1 MQSYTLI
8 SCNSVE
14 SRVNL
19 LAILQLIDPLKC
31 KNLLNFPPFKLEM
44 SISMVLPVLV
54 KTDKMVDTS
63 VEEVA
68 AAVVVVVVVSVVVGE
83 DFDWSK
89 LHQQM
94 KTRDRKLSK

>member
-1 MQSYTLI
+1 
-8 SCNSVE
+8 
-14 SRVNL
+14 
-19 LAILQLIDPLKC
+19 
-31 KNLLNFPPFKLEM
+31 M

-54 KTDKMVDTS
+54 KTDKMVDS
-63 VEEVA
+63 SIEVVA
-68 AAVVVVVVVSVVVGE
+68 AAAVVVVVVSVVVSE

>member
-1 MQSYTLI
+1 
-8 SCNSVE
+8 
-14 SRVNL
+14 
-19 LAILQLIDPLKC
+19 
-31 KNLLNFPPFKLEM
+31 
-44 SISMVLPVLV
+44 MVLPVLV

-63 VEEVA
+63 VEVVA
-68 AAVVVVVVVSVVVGE
+68 AAAVVVVVSVVVGE

>member
-1 MQSYTLI
+1 
-8 SCNSVE
+8 
-14 SRVNL
+14 
-19 LAILQLIDPLKC
+19 
-31 KNLLNFPPFKLEM
+31 
-44 SISMVLPVLV
+44 MVLPVLV

-63 VEEVA
+63 VEVVA
-68 AAVVVVVVVSVVVGE
+68 AAAVVVVVVSVVVSE

>member
-1 MQSYTLI
+1 
-8 SCNSVE
+8 
-14 SRVNL
+14 
-19 LAILQLIDPLKC
+19 
-31 KNLLNFPPFKLEM
+31 M

-63 VEEVA
+63 VEVVAA
-68 AAVVVVVVVSVVVGE
+68 AAVVVVVVVSVVVSE